1 MSDLQNTF
9 EYVGLTGHVL
19 TVAEQAALSC
29 SLSVLSRDCET
40 PVVFWGKLEGYQT
53 DYLLAQTVSTVPGKS
68 VSQAALGKEKT
79 FYSTDGGHHWT
90 LLEGQLT
97 DQQVQFAEQI
107 RGKFMGNPA
116 HEYKVRQQLP
126 EVEEP
131 PPAAAEPA
139 EKGGGEEGDEERE
152 EDGEGDEDD
161 AEEKKEEGEGDDDKK
176 GDGEEEEAA
185 AAAAPA
191 PKRKKVVIVAMS
203 EVARLAHF
211 VLTHDHRCKVAPHG
225 QLMLTQQNTV
235 GVSKTFQGLGAKE
248 AMKLSAYCHLR
259 KPQAGGAALA
269 NGAQRNPVLDFMD
282 PLSSD
287 IPEGSWTLQYDP
299 SLGVV
304 VGKNL
309 MFPVRPRE
317 GQLVPPVFHTFLSS
331 TRHTPIHT
339 HTQGTVFYHQPKSR
353 LFGQYYFGSGELNF
367 DLCYMLP

>member
-29 SLSVLSRDCET
+29 SLSVLSRDCEA

-139 EKGGGEEGDEERE
+139 EKGGGEEDEERE

-161 AEEKKEEGEGDDDKK
+161 AEEKKEEGEGDDEKK
-176 GDGEEEEAA
+176 AEGEEEEAA
-185 AAAAPA
+185 PAAAPA

-235 GVSKTFQGLGAKE
+235 GVSKTFQGLGTKE

-269 NGAQRNPVLDFMD
+269 NGVQRNPVLDFMD

-309 MFPVRPRE
+309 MFP
-317 GQLVPPVFHTFLSS
+317 
-331 TRHTPIHT
+331 
-339 HTQGTVFYHQPKSR
+339 GTVFYHQPKSR